1 MALSRPTSYL
11 QASKDN
17 SRLDPWDVG
26 PTAERQAL
34 MPRPALQLRHLRKSY
49 ESPQGTLPII
59 TGLDLEIA
67 QGELVCVVGPNGCGK
82 TTLLRLLAGM
92 EQPTS
97 GQIVFHMDGQEAE
110 GVRPYLLQ
118 QEGDLFPWL
127 TIRQNIL
134 LGRFRSPLSEA
145 EYQLRMMRYV
155 ERMGLQVH
163 LDQFPHQLSG
173 GKRQRVSI
181 LRSFLAASR
190 FLLMDE
196 PFAHLDPHHRR
207 ELQKLT
213 LEIWQ
218 EEGHTLIFVTHD
230 IQEAIHLG
238 DRVLLMDGS
247 GQARL
252 LVVDRPRP
260 RDPWDPGV
268 YSRDVL
274 LREVLDVLRA
284 PRRPKGVG
292 VERTPETVPPVHSHT
307 VLAPLLVL
315 GMWEV
320 LARAGGI
327 DIRFFPA
334 PSQILK
340 TLGQMALQ
348 GDLFYHWGASV
359 ARQVAGLTVGGV
371 FGVGLGL
378 VLALSTPIR
387 RWVEPLINMTY
398 PIPKLA
404 ILPFLMLVF
413 GFGEVSKVVTLAIGA
428 FFLLLLN
435 TQQGVQQV
443 RTNYRDTLTNL
454 HLQGLPLYFTILLKG
469 ASPAI
474 LTGIRAAAG
483 YCLVLLVAA
492 EMTGTTQGL
501 GYLIWHSWELFNID
515 QMYAGLFM
523 IALTGALT
531 AATIEGF
538 ARRQPWIKMG
548 RDRAE

>member
-1 MALSRPTSYL
+1 MALSRPTS
-11 QASKDN
+11 QAVPEGDP
-17 SRLDPWDVG
+17 SRHDPWDVG

-34 MPRPALQLRHLRKSY
+34 MPRPALQLRHLRKQY
-49 ESPQGTLPII
+49 HTEQGAI
-59 TGLDLEIA
+59 TVLAGLDLEIA

-82 TTLLRLLAGM
+82 TTLLRILAGM

-97 GQIVFHMDGQEAE
+97 GQVVFQHQDKA
-110 GVRPYLLQ
+110 RANIPPYLLQ

-127 TIRQNIL
+127 SIRQNLL
-134 LGRFRSPLSEA
+134 LGQLRSPLPED
-145 EYQLRMMRYV
+145 EYLARMMRYV
-155 ERMGLQVH
+155 ERLGLQHH
-163 LDQFPHQLSG
+163 LDHFPHQLSG

-181 LRSFLAASR
+181 LRSFLAASE

-196 PFAHLDPHHRR
+196 PFAHLDPHNRR

-218 EEGHTLIFVTHD
+218 QEGHTLIFVTHD

-284 PRRPKGVG
+284 PRRPAGISTDRV
-292 VERTPETVPPVHSHT
+292 TTVPPPPGPHQI
-307 VLAPLLVL
+307 LAPMLVL
-315 GMWEV
+315 LAWEG
-320 LARAGGI
+320 LAGLGVI
-327 DIRFFPA
+327 DIRFFP
-334 PSQILK
+334 PPTEILH
-340 TLGQMALQ
+340 TLGEMARQ
-348 GDLFYHWGASV
+348 GDLFLHWGASV
-359 ARQVAGLTVGGV
+359 ARQVAGLSLG
-371 FGVGLGL
+371 GL
-378 VLALSTPIR
+378 VGVTGGLLLAIHAPLR
-387 RWVEPLINMTY
+387 RWLEPLINLSY

-404 ILPFLMLVF
+404 ILPFLMLIF
-413 GFGEVSKVVTLAIGA
+413 GFGELSKVITLAIGA

-435 TQQGVQQV
+435 TQQGVSQV
-443 RTNYRDTLTNL
+443 LTTYRDTITNL
-454 HLQGLPLYFTILLKG
+454 HLKGRSLLFSTLLKG
-469 ASPAI
+469 ATPAI
-474 LTGIRAAAG
+474 LTGLRAAAG

-492 EMTGTTQGL
+492 EMTGTNRGL

-515 QMYAGLFM
+515 QMYVGLFM

-531 AATIEGF
+531 AMGIEGL
-538 ARRQPWIKMG
+538 ARRWSWHKIDG
-548 RDRAE
+548 GWGL